1 MWPGRG
7 SRLFTTEII
16 IAAFATLIATCKCP
30 TTGKHTLIGTT
41 SCIPLPSIWTQITL
55 GTIASFMLGL
65 FATNVLNRWWAT
77 RTHVNSVGGGCKN
90 LTMLISAWTAHAGGS
105 SADQCTRIVRLLN
118 FAHVLLFQTVR
129 GRTSLDLQALVKDGF
144 CTEEEAEAVAGRPE
158 PFVAVLGWVA
168 CIAQARAY
176 AAFASAKSTGTVS
189 VLLGAGSRKVY
200 GEQQFHSAALIQTL
214 FCSFR

>member
-30 TTGKHTLIGTT
+30 TTAKRTLIGTT

-55 GTIASFMLGL
+55 GTIASFMSGL

-77 RTHVNSVGGGCKN
+77 QESDHAHIGVDGGP
-90 LTMLISAWTAHAGGS
+90 

-129 GRTSLDLQALVKDGF
+129 GRTSLKPLAR
-144 CTEEEAEAVAGRPE
+144 TASTPRRRRPS
-158 PFVAVLGWVA
+158 
-168 CIAQARAY
+168 AQARAF
-176 AAFASAKSTGTVS
+176 AAFASPNSTGNVS
-189 VLLGAGSRKVY
+189 VPVGGNVKFTGRTNFIP
-200 GEQQFHSAALIQTL
+200 QP
-214 FCSFR
+214 